1 MKTGLPALRVL
12 IADDNEAART
22 LLAGMLNG
30 VGISQIRQAANGR
43 DAFDG
48 LRHSAPDL
56 AFVDLNMAPVDG
68 IEFTRLV
75 RTAPNSPEP
84 YLPIILLTAAAQI
97 SRIREARDAGVNE
110 ILVKPAVP
118 KVVVERLKSVIE
130 SKRRF
135 VRSDTY
141 VGPDRRR
148 RASPDY
154 QGPWRREDD
163 PKPKTSATGP
173 G

>member
-22 LLAGMLNG
+22 LLAGILRG
-30 VGISQIRQAANGR
+30 VGITQIRQAENGR
-43 DAFDG
+43 DAFEG

-97 SRIREARDAGVNE
+97 RRIQEARDAGVNE
-110 ILVKPAVP
+110 VLVKPAAP
-118 KVVVERLKSVIE
+118 KVVVERLRFVIE
-130 SKRRF
+130 SKRGF
-135 VRSDTY
+135 VRSDSY

-148 RASPDY
+148 RAAPNY
-154 QGPWRREDD
+154 QGPWRREGD
-163 PKPKTSATGP
+163 PRPKTTAASAG
-173 G
+173 